1 MYIGD
6 VCGIV
11 WSERAGAVFSI
22 HHTHP
27 ISMGKTPA
35 LCSWLNKKKEKKI
48 KKKLGSCDESASVQ
62 GTVWRWEK
70 KLGSCDEAA
79 SVQKNGVEGGN

>member
-11 WSERAGAVFSI
+11 WSEKAGADFSI

-35 LCSWLNKKKEKKI
+35 LCSWLNKKNLAHVMSLRVFKERCGGG

-62 GTVWRWEK
+62 
-70 KLGSCDEAA
+70 
-79 SVQKNGVEGGN
+79 

>member
-11 WSERAGAVFSI
+11 WSEKAGAVFSI

-27 ISMGKTPA
+27 ISMGKPPA
-35 LCSWLNKKKEKKI
+35 LCSWLNKKKKNLAHVMSLRVFKERCGGG
-48 KKKLGSCDESASVQ
+48 KKKTWLM
-62 GTVWRWEK
+62 
-70 KLGSCDEAA
+70 
-79 SVQKNGVEGGN
+79 

>member
-11 WSERAGAVFSI
+11 WSEKAGADFSI

-27 ISMGKTPA
+27 ISMGKKTCPM
-35 LCSWLNKKKEKKI
+35 LMV

-70 KLGSCDEAA
+70 KTWLM
-79 SVQKNGVEGGN
+79 

>member
-11 WSERAGAVFSI
+11 WSEKAGAVFSI

-35 LCSWLNKKKEKKI
+35 LCSWLND

-70 KLGSCDEAA
+70 KLGSCDESA
-79 SVQKNGVEGGN
+79 SVQKNGVEAGN

>member
-1 MYIGD
+1 MYIAD

-11 WSERAGAVFSI
+11 WSEKAGAVFSI

-35 LCSWLNKKKEKKI
+35 LCSWLNKKKENKKI
-48 KKKLGSCDESASVQ
+48 EKNRKKTWLM
-62 GTVWRWEK
+62 
-70 KLGSCDEAA
+70 
-79 SVQKNGVEGGN
+79 

>member
-1 MYIGD
+1 MYISD

-11 WSERAGAVFSI
+11 WSEKAGAVFSI

-35 LCSWLNKKKEKKI
+35 LCSWLNKKKKRKENTKNLAHVMSLRVFKERCGGGKKTW
-48 KKKLGSCDESASVQ
+48 LM
-62 GTVWRWEK
+62 
-70 KLGSCDEAA
+70 
-79 SVQKNGVEGGN
+79 